1 VLHYILG
8 ALILL
13 FCIYNS
19 AEETATGRKRLSKP
33 PTFFDPALK
42 PQLSQLEVP
51 QLSQQ
56 EDQIMAT
63 YVANVSSRLFTYA
76 FALRC

>member
-42 PQLSQLEVP
+42 PQLSQLEAP
-51 QLSQQ
+51 
-56 EDQIMAT
+56 
-63 YVANVSSRLFTYA
+63 SSIRYCLASDIDKQYDV
-76 FALRC
+76 